1 MSPASTQTNVAAPDG
16 ERPTNHSKV
25 RILIVDDEPSMREML
40 RIVLR
45 RDGYDV
51 QLADSGREAIT
62 QLRQNNF
69 DLLLSDIKMPDVSG
83 VDVLRVAK
91 EINRDV
97 VAFMMTAYASTS
109 TAVEAM
115 RLGAVDYFTKPFSMD
130 ELRLKIRQHL
140 ESHRLK
146 QENVLL
152 KKALKTRYEFSNI
165 IGRSEP
171 MLEVFRMVE
180 TIAKMT
186 STVLITGESG
196 TGKDLVARA
205 IHYNSLRRE
214 RPFVALNCGGVPE
227 TLLESELFG
236 HMRGAFTGADANK
249 KGLIEVAEGG
259 TVFLDEIGEMTTTM
273 QIKLLRVLQDRR
285 FRRLGGTEEVQADI
299 RVIAATNQDL
309 EKAVASGRFRE
320 DLFYRINVIRM
331 HLAPLRERKDDIPL
345 LAEHFLSK
353 YAEQMKKPVRS
364 VAQASLPLLQM
375 YGWPGNVRELENVI
389 ERAVA
394 LEQTPA
400 ILPDSLPPQVRTPAA
415 TMKADADPGSR
426 PSTASERPELLEGR
440 IPESGARLPDPGLML
455 PDLGEG
461 FDLEARGE
469 DFYRHYIALALERA
483 GGVQV
488 KAAEMLGMSFRSFR
502 YYAKKFNIR

>member
-1 MSPASTQTNVAAPDG
+1 
-16 ERPTNHSKV
+16 
-25 RILIVDDEPSMREML
+25 MREML

-45 RDGYDV
+45 RDGYEV
-51 QLADSGREAIT
+51 LIAENGRDAIE
-62 QLRQNNF
+62 QLRRTTV
-69 DLLLSDIKMPDVSG
+69 DLLLSDIKMPDITG
-83 VDVLRVAK
+83 VEVLRAAK
-91 EINRDV
+91 EINRDI

-140 ESHRLK
+140 ETHRLK
-146 QENVLL
+146 EENVLL
-152 KKALKTRYEFSNI
+152 RKALNTRYEFSNI

-171 MLEVFRMVE
+171 MLDVFRMVE
-180 TIAKMT
+180 TIARTT

-249 KGLIEVAEGG
+249 KGLMEVAEGG
-259 TVFLDEIGEMTTTM
+259 TVFLDEIGEMNTTM
-273 QIKLLRVLQDRR
+273 QVKLLRVLQDRR

-299 RVIAATNQDL
+299 RVISATNQDL
-309 EKAVASGRFRE
+309 QKLVASGRFRE
-320 DLFYRINVIRM
+320 DLFYRINVIQM
-331 HLAPLRERKDDIPL
+331 HLPPLRDRREDIPI

-353 YAEQMKKPVRS
+353 YAEQMKKPVLS
-364 VAQASLPLLQM
+364 IAHDSLALLEA
-375 YGWPGNVRELENVI
+375 YAWPGNVRELENVI

-400 ILPDSLPPQVRTPAA
+400 ILADSLPPHVRARGA
-415 TMKADADPGSR
+415 SVDADL
-426 PSTASERPELLEGR
+426 AAD
-440 IPESGARLPDPGLML
+440 PESLIADSGALPPL